1 MWVRGQNLWENFLF
15 TMHELNQGVREAEPP
30 TLEKFK
36 KTIPIY
42 YSKIPIFVG
51 SGAKFLKILIL
62 TMHKL
67 NQGVRGAEPPDAG
80 NFLNSSHIVL
90 KSS

>member
-1 MWVRGQNLWENFLF
+1 MPIFVGSVATFVGKFLF

-51 SGAKFLKILIL
+51 SGIFY
-62 TMHKL
+62 
-67 NQGVRGAEPPDAG
+67 
-80 NFLNSSHIVL
+80 
-90 KSS
+90 